1 MSLPASN
8 RPSRLLVIF
17 IMFLIAILLI
27 SCSIQRAG
35 STQDAPDGSD
45 GSGGEGDG
53 AGDDGSDS
61 LDLEESGDEAFD
73 EIDLTS
79 FPCPDEPRTF
89 ILHVNSTLFAKDEDG
104 AYYTQHNDENTGS
117 SAAQLLISKNGVVQ
131 PYPEFDSVF
140 VIIEGKSGDCDISG
154 KGEFS
159 IKVSGTCKGS
169 IASLNVVGEWKSW
182 SQTIQ
187 CPGKAPITAS
197 EGAFPAPS
205 IEGDFWLT
213 ESGHTI
219 GEPLEFPDLKI
230 DYSWKLIPEQESPIP
245 MD

>member
-1 MSLPASN
+1 
-8 RPSRLLVIF
+8 
-17 IMFLIAILLI
+17 MFLIALLLI

-35 STQDAPDGSD
+35 STQDAPDGND

-53 AGDDGSDS
+53 TGDDGSDS
-61 LDLEESGDEAFD
+61 SDLEVSGDEAFD

-79 FPCPDEPRTF
+79 FPCPDEPRIF
-89 ILHVNSTLFAKDEDG
+89 ILQVNSTLFAKDEDG

-117 SAAQLLISKNGVVQ
+117 SAAQLLISKDGVVQ

-169 IASLNVVGEWKSW
+169 VASLNVVGEWKSW